1 MTVKN
6 ENEVAVTPTPID
18 GSHQNGN
25 NVMISASNSTTNG
38 STTVE
43 QPKLSIE
50 RTLSI
55 SEQATASS
63 TGRCK
68 PPFFLKWLEYPF
80 RVKNIQTHQYLEEAT
95 GHAMDVTARGPI
107 NQTGSFI
114 GSAML
119 RMAAIEAGGPSE
131 KIYGIQASSYLS
143 VGSLIV
149 GVIAGVTMP
158 LVGALVDHTD
168 HRKIMGWV
176 SAIIITISVGCQM
189 MISQETWFAVF
200 ILEIIGGYF
209 LIMHQ
214 VCTMAYLPDLSHD
227 LVEMGYYTS
236 RFMMNQYF
244 VQGLYTAIVILVSQ
258 LAYTGPTGNLQTARL
273 AAGMAMGIGIIFFGY
288 SWTFLFRRRPK
299 LREIPPGD
307 NIFNT
312 GFRRLF
318 HTSKVIMKRNTEYR
332 ALKWF
337 MISLLFSPEAGAGV
351 ILAIAVTFL
360 TFFVKMDVK
369 EIAIVS
375 IAMLFSNLPGAFIS
389 MKMCRWV
396 NPLNSFRCAEIMFAI
411 TNALLAGTVTGSTQ
425 RDKNLVYLYGALI
438 GVAFGWM
445 FPSQRTLAVALI
457 PKGQETEIMGLISFF
472 GQIVGWLPVFVFTAM
487 NNSGVSMRWGVA
499 SISFFLLL
507 SFICTLFCGSFD
519 EAVEQ
524 VAHTS
529 EAYLQEY
536 KRKSERLRENSF
548 VDSEKGVGDSKTSV
562 VSFTEKA
569 TAPSAPLEEVSESNE
584 PDEEFLRLSGMSK

>member
-1 MTVKN
+1 
-6 ENEVAVTPTPID
+6 
-18 GSHQNGN
+18 
-25 NVMISASNSTTNG
+25 
-38 STTVE
+38 
-43 QPKLSIE
+43 
-50 RTLSI
+50 
-55 SEQATASS
+55 
-63 TGRCK
+63 
-68 PPFFLKWLEYPF
+68 
-80 RVKNIQTHQYLEEAT
+80 
-95 GHAMDVTARGPI
+95 
-107 NQTGSFI
+107 
-114 GSAML
+114 
-119 RMAAIEAGGPSE
+119 
-131 KIYGIQASSYLS
+131 
-143 VGSLIV
+143 
-149 GVIAGVTMP
+149 
-158 LVGALVDHTD
+158 
-168 HRKIMGWV
+168 
-176 SAIIITISVGCQM
+176 
-189 MISQETWFAVF
+189 
-200 ILEIIGGYF
+200 
-209 LIMHQ
+209 
-214 VCTMAYLPDLSHD
+214 
-227 LVEMGYYTS
+227 
-236 RFMMNQYF
+236 
-244 VQGLYTAIVILVSQ
+244 
-258 LAYTGPTGNLQTARL
+258 
-273 AAGMAMGIGIIFFGY
+273 
-288 SWTFLFRRRPK
+288 
-299 LREIPPGD
+299 
-307 NIFNT
+307 
-312 GFRRLF
+312 
-318 HTSKVIMKRNTEYR
+318 MKRNTEYR

-499 SISFFLLL
+499 SISFFLLT